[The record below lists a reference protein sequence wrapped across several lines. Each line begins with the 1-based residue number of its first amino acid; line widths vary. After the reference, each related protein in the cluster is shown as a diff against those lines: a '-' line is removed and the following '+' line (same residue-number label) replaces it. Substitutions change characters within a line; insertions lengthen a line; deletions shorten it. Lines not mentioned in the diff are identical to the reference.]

1 MSNFSVLI
9 AGTSSS
15 YLEISKKMLK
25 FHYDDCEV
33 DFAVSGQEC
42 IQKAFTN
49 QYDLVLFDYDLGDKN
64 GLEVIESIRAKD
76 VQVPLIML
84 IEEGEKSKALQAM
97 DKGASDYI
105 LKVRGYLTA
114 LPFTVRNI
122 LERKQLIKNESKK
135 ILPLEPDKK
144 EKTEDGHFLLDRR
157 GRFLSANQNMELM
170 TGYSEDELL
179 ELTLVDL
186 LPKEKERQFYD
197 WLHLINLDGGS
208 ASPFRTEI
216 YAKTGNKIYLKIELS
231 AIKDNNQ
238 QVVSYRGKAE
248 NISPEIVPHTRSGV
262 RINQVDMIN
271 EMSQLIIA
279 CYYEPLNVLLERI
292 AEIVCQIFH
301 FKRSTVALLDKRKN
315 AFVKQA
321 MVGYMSLPV
330 VDNRTIEVPREV
342 IERIFAHR
350 FRVKVIYYNQDH
362 RHTSTYLSSRL
373 PERRTQKRR
382 PPSQWHKRDLILV
395 NLMNRNGQTFGYI
408 SLDEPSEETIPTRDI
423 FHNLEL
429 FGQLASF
436 AIENYYQFSALEKR
450 SRRLKQILVTSNI
463 FKLYLSLNELLK
475 EVVWSIKFSLDFNVV
490 ALGLI
495 SKRSGNLELK
505 AVACDDKIK
514 LNHLLELNFPLKPLA
529 QLFRDE
535 YNRGKSYFIYRE
547 ETIFRSFKHI
557 YYGSSLTDAMNGT
570 WPIWGMLLVPIKS
583 KEGKVIGILM
593 VDDPENA
600 KMPTDEVIRTLEIL
614 ANQVAIAIDN
624 RIMYVQA
631 KKRIQELEN
640 NGASVTNDSPD
651 YSTPGIRKL
660 VDRIFK

>member
-1 MSNFSVLI
+1 MNNIRVLI

-15 YLEISKKMLK
+15 YLEISKKMLN
-25 FHYDDCEV
+25 FHYENCEV
-33 DFAVSGQEC
+33 DFAISGKEC
-42 IQKAFTN
+42 IQKAFEN
-49 QYDLVLFDYDLGDKN
+49 QYDLVLFDYDLGDKT
-64 GLEVIESIRAKD
+64 GLEVIEAVRAKD
-76 VQVPLIML
+76 ANVPLIML
-84 IEEGEKSKALQAM
+84 VEEGEKTKALQAM
-97 DKGASDYI
+97 EKGASDYI

-114 LPFTVRNI
+114 LPFTIRNI
-122 LERKQLIKNESKK
+122 LERKKLLKSELKK
-135 ILPLEPDKK
+135 VVTVETNQ
-144 EKTEDGHFLLDRR
+144 EEHTEVGYFILDRR
-157 GRFLSANQNMELM
+157 GRFLSANQNMEIM

-186 LPKEKERQFYD
+186 LPKEKEKQFYD

-208 ASPFRTEI
+208 PSPFRTEI
-216 YAKTGNKIYLKIELS
+216 CGKTGNRVYLKIELS
-231 AIKDNNQ
+231 AVKDDNQ
-238 QVVSYRGKAE
+238 QVISYRGQAQ
-248 NISPEIVPHTRSGV
+248 NISDERIQQPWSDTR
-262 RINQVDMIN
+262 IHQLDMIN

-292 AEIVCQIFH
+292 AEMVCQIFR
-301 FKRSTVALLDKRKN
+301 FKRSTIALLDNRKK

-330 VDNRTIEVPREV
+330 VDNRTVEVPREV

-362 RHTSTYLSSRL
+362 RDTSTYLNSRL

-382 PPSQWHKRDLILV
+382 PPSQWHRRDLILV
-395 NLMNRNGQTFGYI
+395 NLMNRSGKTFGYI
-408 SLDEPSEETIPTRDI
+408 SLDEPSEEHIPNRET

-429 FGQLASF
+429 FGQLVSF

-495 SKRSGNLELK
+495 SKKSGNVELK
-505 AVACDDKIK
+505 AVACEDKIK
-514 LNHLLELNFPLKPLA
+514 LNHLLELNFPLKALA
-529 QLFRDE
+529 ELFRNE
-535 YNRGKSYFIYRE
+535 YNRGKSYFVYRE
-547 ETIFRSFKHI
+547 EDVFRTFKHI
-557 YYGSSLTDAMNGT
+557 YYGSSLAEQANGT
-570 WPIWGMLLVPIKS
+570 WPIWGMLLIPIKS
-583 KEGKVIGILM
+583 KEGKVIGILV

-600 KMPTDEVIRTLEIL
+600 KIPSDEVIRTLEIL

-624 RIMYVQA
+624 RILYVQA

-640 NGASVTNDSPD
+640 NGVNAKNDFPD
-651 YSTPGIRKL
+651 YPEPGIKKF